1 MNVQL
6 LSSRFLAVSQRFSG
20 LLLSRS
26 YAKPGIT
33 IKYYHLT
40 IEHRNSWTKMLMIRF
55 DYSEKGCRCCESGQN
70 WAGCGKSQIYSGK
83 RPKKIGEL
91 CMRE

>member
-40 IEHRNSWTKMLMIRF
+40 IEHRNS
-55 DYSEKGCRCCESGQN
+55 
-70 WAGCGKSQIYSGK
+70 
-83 RPKKIGEL
+83 
-91 CMRE
+91 